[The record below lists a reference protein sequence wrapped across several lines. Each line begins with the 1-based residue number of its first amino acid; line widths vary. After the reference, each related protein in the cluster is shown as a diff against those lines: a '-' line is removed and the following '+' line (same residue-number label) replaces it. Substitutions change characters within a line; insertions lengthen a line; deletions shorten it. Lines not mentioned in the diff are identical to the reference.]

1 MPYYPIFL
9 DIKEKR
15 CVVIG
20 GGIVALRKVNMLLD
34 HEAQVEVIS
43 PQLCPELSE
52 LAANGMVKAVLR
64 EYEPGDL
71 QGAFVVVAATD
82 DSQINEQVARE
93 AMQQGILINVA
104 DIPELSNFIVPSYLR
119 RGDVTVAV
127 STGGKSPALA
137 RKIRL
142 ELERGFGEEYAL
154 LATLIDEVRSELKQ
168 QKITILG
175 DVWQQALDLD
185 ILLELLRSGQRGEA
199 KKRLWD
205 TLRKDEFQSS
215 NDK

>member
-154 LATLIDEVRSELKQ
+154 LATLIDEVRSELKH

-185 ILLELLRSGQRGEA
+185 ILLELLRSGQRDEA
-199 KKRLWD
+199 KKRLSD
-205 TLRKDEFQSS
+205 TLQIS
-215 NDK
+215 NIKMQKEK